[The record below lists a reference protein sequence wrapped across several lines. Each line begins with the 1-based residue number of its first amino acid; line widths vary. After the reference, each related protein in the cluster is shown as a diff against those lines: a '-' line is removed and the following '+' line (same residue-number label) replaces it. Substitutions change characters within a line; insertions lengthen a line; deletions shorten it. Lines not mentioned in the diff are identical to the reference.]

1 VAAHAAQNLV
11 QAEKRETSKVQKAL
25 WNLDG
30 LVDRY
35 SEYTN
40 YILYIGGAGALIA
53 LLFLA
58 TQLFGGK
65 EVAVTAK
72 AISNANTAGLVF
84 GVMLILAAFGSV
96 FAIWTQKGAGIALAA
111 LGLLVFF
118 GVPFLLPSQFG
129 VYAPPKNLALSAYAS
144 SQLIQGCKIGGIG
157 IAVIGLLKY
166 LIEVVL
172 WIVEMPDRMMQKAN
186 VGTGQQMEAA
196 QQRVAQNANALSP
209 CWSLP
214 FCREVIR
221 KQCPA
226 YLARKTC
233 WKFKRGC
240 YCDDEMIARIIRG
253 ESLDKIKA
261 PTKMSQLRKPP
272 CGRCYIY
279 MEHQSHKFRMIS
291 PLTIPIAVVIMV
303 SLWNPFGEAFRPVYM
318 KLDDMQKNL
327 KFFQTPNPIEA
338 SKEDQEAVKN
348 LGAVDQEKTFEFTR
362 WFIGLILGFLLL
374 VYISKAMEW
383 AVFEAKW

>member
-1 VAAHAAQNLV
+1 M
-11 QAEKRETSKVQKAL
+11 QAEKRETGKVQKAL

-40 YILYIGGAGALIA
+40 YILYIGGAGVAASLI
-53 LLFLA
+53 FLA
-58 TQLFGGK
+58 LQLFGGK
-65 EVAVTAK
+65 EVAVTLGSK
-72 AISNANTAGLVF
+72 VVSNVNTAGLMF
-84 GVMLILAAFGSV
+84 GVMLVIAAFGGI
-96 FAIWTQKGAGIALAA
+96 FAIWTQKGAGIAMTAI
-111 LGLLVFF
+111 GLLVYF
-118 GVPFLLPSQFG
+118 GVPFLVRSQFG
-129 VYAPPKNLALSAYAS
+129 ILGPNNNSMATYAA
-144 SQLIQGCKIGGIG
+144 SQLISGCYIGGIG
-157 IAVIGLLKY
+157 TAVIGLLKY
-166 LIEVVL
+166 LIEVIL

-253 ESLDKIKA
+253 ESLEKIKA

-291 PLTIPIAVVIMV
+291 PLTIPITVVLMV
-303 SLWNPFGEAFRPVYM
+303 AAWGPFGQAFEPVY
-318 KLDDMQKNL
+318 KRLDNMQKNL

-338 SKEDQEAVKN
+338 SAEDQEAVRK
-348 LGAVDQEKTFEFTR
+348 LGEVDQEKTMAFTQ

-374 VYISKAMEW
+374 VYISKFMEW
-383 AVFEAKW
+383 AVFEAKL

>member
-1 VAAHAAQNLV
+1 MV

-40 YILYIGGAGALIA
+40 YILYIGGAGVAAALI
-53 LLFLA
+53 FLA
-58 TQLFGGK
+58 LQLFGGK
-65 EVAVTAK
+65 EVAVTLGST
-72 AISNANTAGLVF
+72 AISNVNTAGLMF
-84 GVMLILAAFGSV
+84 GVMLVIAAFGGIFS
-96 FAIWTQKGAGIALAA
+96 IWAQKGAGIAMTAM
-111 LGLLVFF
+111 GLFVYF
-118 GVPFLLPSQFG
+118 GVPFLVRSQFG
-129 VYAPPKNLALSAYAS
+129 ILGPNNNSMATYAA
-144 SQLIQGCKIGGIG
+144 SQLIAGCYIGGIG

-253 ESLDKIKA
+253 ESLEKIKA

-291 PLTIPIAVVIMV
+291 PLTIPITVVLMV
-303 SLWNPFGEAFRPVYM
+303 AAWGPFGQAFEPVYK
-318 KLDDMQKNL
+318 KLDGMQKNL

-338 SKEDQEAVKN
+338 SAADREAVQK
-348 LGAVDQEKTFEFTR
+348 LGEVDQEKTMAFTQ

-383 AVFEAKW
+383 VVFEAKW